1 MRRPESLSA
10 YSVEVSSSA
19 WRQLARLSLETYQRI
34 REELEAAASRL
45 RAPSPLSLPLKG
57 SGGPTVTYSLVVDD
71 YMVLY
76 TVDMERRRLRLLEV
90 AHVDSPHDL

>member
-19 WRQLARLSLETYQRI
+19 WRQLAQLSLETYQRI
-34 REELEAAASRL
+34 REELEIAASRL
-45 RAPSPLSLPLKG
+45 RAPSPLSLPLMG
-57 SGGPTVTYSLVVDD
+57 SVGSTVTHSLVVDD

-76 TVDMERRRLRLLEV
+76 TVDPERKRLRLLEV
-90 AHVDSPHDL
+90 AHLFSPYDL